1 MRVRLNRKVY
11 SDLESAMAYY
21 LREAGSQ
28 IATEFFEEFRRCRR
42 IIAARARGYTVV
54 RDDIRRVNFHRFPY
68 HILYKIVDDS
78 SVKILVVKHDRR
90 DPHFGLDR

>member
-42 IIAARARGYTVV
+42 IIAARARAYAVV

-78 SVKILVVKHDRR
+78 SVKILVVKHD
-90 DPHFGLDR
+90 